1 LIREPAIELRITHQ
15 KLFLEAWLNVR
26 KKTFYTLCTFVL
38 RHLGSGTKWFCWR
51 RSSAE
56 WIGRSK
62 PGSELSDAGA
72 EHGTTDWFRYTAD
85 GFG

>member
-1 LIREPAIELRITHQ
+1 LICEPAIGLRITHQ
-15 KLFLEAWLNVR
+15 KLLLEAWLNVR

-38 RHLGSGTKWFCWR
+38 RHFGSGTKWFCWR

-56 WIGRSK
+56 WIGRAN
-62 PGSELSDAGA
+62 PGSEFSDACA
-72 EHGTTDWFRYTAD
+72 EHGTPDRFRYTPD